1 MSRNELSHNFE
12 LTTGL
17 NFNKFYTSYRPKL
30 VWYLNKYTQDQ
41 SVSDD
46 FADDAFIQ
54 ALQKIDMFDGSKS
67 QIHTWVYKIAE
78 NLVRKEFKD
87 NSKYDMLSMDKIND
101 DTNLTLGGTISNCLV
116 DDFNVEEDLV
126 LLKKSD
132 LVKEAIYKL
141 PPKYR
146 NIMVKREIECMS
158 YTDIA
163 ENVTN
168 EEIINVY
175 NDTLNLKSVSD
186 IIELDIFNLSN
197 EDSYI
202 NITFNDSDRIE
213 TIQFDIKPYS
223 SFRIN
228 KDDIENMLGIEIITN
243 GQISGNYKTMTNL
256 STVKSQILK
265 GRSLIRQ
272 MVSKK
277 FRILDEQGII

>member
-1 MSRNELSHNFE
+1 
-12 LTTGL
+12 
-17 NFNKFYTSYRPKL
+17 
-30 VWYLNKYTQDQ
+30 
-41 SVSDD
+41 
-46 FADDAFIQ
+46 
-54 ALQKIDMFDGSKS
+54 
-67 QIHTWVYKIAE
+67 
-78 NLVRKEFKD
+78 
-87 NSKYDMLSMDKIND
+87 
-101 DTNLTLGGTISNCLV
+101 
-116 DDFNVEEDLV
+116 
-126 LLKKSD
+126 
-132 LVKEAIYKL
+132 
-141 PPKYR
+141 
-146 NIMVKREIECMS
+146 MVKREIECMS

-168 EEIINVY
+168 EEIINIC
-175 NDTLNLKSVSD
+175 NDTLKLKSVSD

-213 TIQFDIKPYS
+213 TIQFEIKPYS
-223 SFRIN
+223 SFRIS

-265 GRSLIRQ
+265 GRALIRQ